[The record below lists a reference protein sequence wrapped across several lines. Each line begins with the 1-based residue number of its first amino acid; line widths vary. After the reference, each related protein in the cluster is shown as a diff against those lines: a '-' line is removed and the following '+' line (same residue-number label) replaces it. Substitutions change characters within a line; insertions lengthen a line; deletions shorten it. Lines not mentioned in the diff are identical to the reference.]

1 MNGTNRRGKRPQM
14 SSTSSV
20 DRRDPPTRLRRPP
33 PQHPTT
39 YAGTDND
46 HIPRDALGFAHI
58 QVAVSRNWCPQ
69 VVGRLSGQDVRRLR
83 PAMRFVLECT
93 VTRGA
98 IDTNSRGRPAAPYA
112 DAGGPSDS

>member
-1 MNGTNRRGKRPQM
+1 M

-58 QVAVSRNWCPQ
+58 
-69 VVGRLSGQDVRRLR
+69 
-83 PAMRFVLECT
+83 
-93 VTRGA
+93 
-98 IDTNSRGRPAAPYA
+98 
-112 DAGGPSDS
+112 